1 LVLAEIYDAGTG
13 AFGATTPRLVSVA
26 VLKSVSADGL
36 VTLGFNIGGTTAKT
50 VLIRALGPTLGTLFS
65 LPDAM
70 PDPRVAVFAAGAT
83 TSFAGN
89 DNWGGDAQIL
99 TLNNLVTFPPTSAAS
114 RDAVMILTLNPG
126 GYTVEARPVPGSQ
139 GGSVLAEV
147 YELP

>member
-1 LVLAEIYDAGTG
+1 VLAEIYDAGTG
-13 AFGATTPRLVSVA
+13 AFTATTPRLVSVA
-26 VLKSVSADGL
+26 VLKTVPADGL

-50 VLIRALGPTLGTLFS
+50 VLIRALGPTLGALFS

-70 PDPRVAVFAAGAT
+70 PDPRVALFAAQAT
-83 TSFAGN
+83 TPFAVN

-99 TLNNLVTFPPTSAAS
+99 ALNNLVTFPPASAAS
-114 RDAVMILTLNPG
+114 RDAIMVITLNPG
-126 GYTVEARPVPGSQ
+126 GYTVEARPVAGSA